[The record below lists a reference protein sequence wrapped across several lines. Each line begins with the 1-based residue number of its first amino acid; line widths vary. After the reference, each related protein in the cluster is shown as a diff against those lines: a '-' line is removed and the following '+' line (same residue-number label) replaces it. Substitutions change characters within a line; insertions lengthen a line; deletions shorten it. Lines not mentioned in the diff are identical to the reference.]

1 MEKSHSFRLFA
12 RAFMAAVLLSG
23 AGLSVAQTQVAKS
36 LSRDA
41 NQGDEAVAASV
52 SIAYSEFVAAI
63 HRWALMKAPEVPW
76 NEDRS
81 LSPISY
87 QPVFLWAAGSGYA
100 GSAANCQ
107 FPTAGGTAVPGVS
120 GPVKLSGQT
129 FRINTGTSKQ
139 AQAIQSALTNAGA
152 LQSGGGLQFLPS
164 NFGSTWD
171 GVFCASVKFNA
182 PAANQAQ
189 IATWFVPARMTSAA
203 TDRAAATNAALVVD
217 VGRKM
222 AARAAAT
229 QPEVGV
235 VLRSGTNAIVP
246 R

>member
-1 MEKSHSFRLFA
+1 MKQSRSFRFFA
-12 RAFMAAVLLSG
+12 RVFMAGVLLSG
-23 AGLSVAQTQVAKS
+23 AGISVAQTQASRS

-41 NQGDEAVAASV
+41 NQGDEAVASSV
-52 SIAYSEFVAAI
+52 AVAYSEFAAAI
-63 HRWALMKAPEVPW
+63 HRWAQTKAPEVPW
-76 NEDRS
+76 NENQS

-100 GSAANCQ
+100 GSAANCR
-107 FPTAGGTAVPGVS
+107 FPTASGAVVPGVS
-120 GPVKLSGQT
+120 GPVKLSGQA
-129 FRINTGTSKQ
+129 FRINTSTSKQ
-139 AQAIQSALTNAGA
+139 AQAIQSVLTNAGA
-152 LQSGGGLQFLPS
+152 LTSDGSYQVLPK

-189 IATWFVPARMTSAA
+189 IATWFAPARMMSAA
-203 TDRAAATNAALVVD
+203 TNRASTTNAALVTE

-222 AARAAAT
+222 ADRAGAT
-229 QPEVGV
+229 QPQVGV
-235 VLRSGTNAIVP
+235 VLRSSTNVIVP